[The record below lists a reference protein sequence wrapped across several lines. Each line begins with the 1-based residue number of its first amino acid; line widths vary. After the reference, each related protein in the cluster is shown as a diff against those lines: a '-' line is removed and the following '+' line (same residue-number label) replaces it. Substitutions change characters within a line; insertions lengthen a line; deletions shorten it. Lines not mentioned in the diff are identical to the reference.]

1 MRAAALL
8 LALVALNG
16 CSVNSGAAVAGVVLY
31 GAAVGAQ
38 DPRFAPDLSDST
50 YAYDGFWARPV
61 PELDPDRR
69 ISEQDCSRPLDLSL
83 GNIRCK

>member
-1 MRAAALL
+1 MRAAVVL

-16 CSVNSGAAVAGVVLY
+16 CSVNSGAAAAAVILY
-31 GAAVGAQ
+31 GAAVGAE

-61 PELDPDRR
+61 PELDRDRR
-69 ISEQDCSRPLDLSL
+69 ISEQDCTRPLDLSL